1 MKVPGYPSN
10 READESTSE
19 ATAKAGRCASKEKP
33 SRETCLHRDINHSPG
48 GGHATWANAFFR
60 CTKGGVDLR
69 PVVFV
74 YCTEWYR
81 RKVVGLV
88 SVPQGGTL
96 FFVSAISGRTS
107 AAGYT

>member
-33 SRETCLHRDINHSPG
+33 SRETCLHRDIHHSPG
-48 GGHATWANAFFR
+48 GGICYLGWRLFS
-60 CTKGGVDLR
+60 CTDKA
-69 PVVFV
+69 
-74 YCTEWYR
+74 
-81 RKVVGLV
+81 VGLV

-96 FFVSAISGRTS
+96 FLLHCV
-107 AAGYT
+107 